1 MLQSP
6 FRAFFIFVVE
16 GLVPCSSKSFYK
28 IMCSSVWNSFFSE
41 IIQWFVFFFKKKL
54 HCLESACIRS
64 YSGPHFPAFG
74 LNRERYWRDT
84 LYLSV
89 FSPNAGIHG
98 PEQWIRT
105 PFTQCLTQCFKKIII
120 IVIIN
125 KWKKLAWPDDLT
137 KFLFSRNSDKMR

>member
-28 IMCSSVWNSFFSE
+28 IMCPSVWNSFFSE

-54 HCLESACIRS
+54 LCLESACIRS

-84 LYLSV
+84 LSLRIQSEC
-89 FSPNAGIHG
+89 GDT
-98 PEQWIRT
+98 RT
-105 PFTQCLTQCFKKIII
+105 RTMNTDTFYAVLNTMLQENNNNSNKK
-120 IVIIN
+120 
-125 KWKKLAWPDDLT
+125 
-137 KFLFSRNSDKMR
+137 

>member
-6 FRAFFIFVVE
+6 FRAFFIFAVE

-28 IMCSSVWNSFFSE
+28 IMCPSVWNSFFSE

-84 LYLSV
+84 L
-89 FSPNAGIHG
+89 
-98 PEQWIRT
+98 WIRT
-105 PFTQCLTQCFKKIII
+105 PFTQCLTQCFKKIIII

-137 KFLFSRNSDKMR
+137 KSLFSRNSDKMR